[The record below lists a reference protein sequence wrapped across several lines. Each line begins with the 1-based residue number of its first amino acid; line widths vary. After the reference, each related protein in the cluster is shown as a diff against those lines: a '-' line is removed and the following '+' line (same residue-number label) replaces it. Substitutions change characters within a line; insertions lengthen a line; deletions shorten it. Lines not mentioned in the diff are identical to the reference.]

1 MANIFNKIDSLGLDY
16 ELNTKDYIWIN
27 HEKIEEHC
35 KHLKGLHIFIPI
47 NDRFVISI
55 IQQQNEC
62 TGEFYEDDEKWLW
75 EFAIRDN
82 DFKSLWPLDDPEAA
96 GTVIQF
102 LDEDEVIKFISKY
115 YLELKNR
122 K

>member
-16 ELNTKDYIWIN
+16 ELDTKDYIWIN
-27 HEKIEEHC
+27 HEKIGEHY
-35 KHLKGLHIFIPI
+35 KHLKGLHILISI
-47 NDRFVISI
+47 NDRFTISI

-62 TGEFYEDDEKWLW
+62 TGEFYDDDGKWLW
-75 EFAIRDN
+75 EFAINDN

-96 GTVIQF
+96 GKVIEF
-102 LDEDEVIKFISKY
+102 LDEDEVVKFVSKY